1 MGQYMFKVSDYS
13 LEKTLKSGQLFR
25 WKELPCS
32 NCILYSVQSKDKYC
46 TISQTAEDSIE
57 LDCSDGDIEYWKNFF
72 NLEESIPSWLKDMML
87 QNEFLREVYEFSAGI
102 KLLKQDPWECLVCFI
117 ISQQKRIDQIMSC
130 VEKLCTSFGKR
141 LDDNLYAFPTPQEL
155 YNINLNGMGL
165 GYRQKYIEG
174 AAILIAD
181 DLLKLG
187 DLYSSKCDYYKCI
200 AGLKSIYGVGTKIAN
215 CVALFSLG
223 HTNAFPIDI
232 HIKRVLSLPEM
243 SNFDRN
249 SLGDYAGLV
258 QQLIFYYALN
268 NNYKGHLL

>member
-1 MGQYMFKVSDYS
+1 MFKVSDYS

-57 LDCSDGDIEYWKNFF
+57 LDCSDGDVEYWKNFF
-72 NLEESIPSWLKDMML
+72 SLEESIPSWLKDMML

-102 KLLKQDPWECLVCFI
+102 RLLKQDPWECLVCFI
-117 ISQQKRIDQIMSC
+117 ISQQKRIDQIMNC

-141 LDDNLYAFPTPQEL
+141 LDDNLYAFPTASEL
-155 YNINLNGMGL
+155 YNGNLCTLGL
-165 GYRQKYIEG
+165 GYRSDYIEG
-174 AAILIAD
+174 VATRVVNGSLVLD
-181 DLLKLG
+181 KYDR
-187 DLYSSKCDYYKCI
+187 SRCSYYGCM
-200 AGLKSIYGVGTKIAN
+200 AGLKSIYGVGSKIAN

-243 SNFDRN
+243 ADFDRN

-268 NNYKGHLL
+268 NNYKGRLL